1 MTSIDENND
10 EISCR
15 VSVYVPESSSM
26 LQRFAA
32 WLTGRRPELI
42 DPTILA
48 TGGGRER
55 KAIFR
60 ATFSFHVPDLI
71 LMAMPTDVKLIE
83 LAKIRSIKDRI
94 RYTSAVS
101 TYTFPYSRTGRN

>member
-1 MTSIDENND
+1 M
-10 EISCR
+10 
-15 VSVYVPESSSM
+15 PESSSM

-60 ATFSFHVPDLI
+60 ATFSFHVPH
-71 LMAMPTDVKLIE
+71 LMAISTDVKLIE
-83 LAKIRSIKDRI
+83 LAKIPSIKDRI

-101 TYTFPYSRTGRN
+101 TYTFPYSQTGRN